1 MKTEPDTLAEELR
14 ALMESPQLGVP
25 EYADDPLVT
34 RRVGK
39 LLSEAA
45 SAVLPRLY

>member
-39 LLSEAA
+39 LLSEVV
-45 SAVLPRLY
+45 SAVPPHLY